1 MIGYNQTWRIK
12 RPFCERKIFQS
23 RRQETVTRMQF
34 HFFPIE
40 YARVW
45 STLINLTSF
54 RKETDVFLFLIAN
67 RFVIGKSCFEKERI
81 IRELFN
87 SIILDLLSRID

>member
-12 RPFCERKIFQS
+12 RPFCERKTFQS
-23 RRQETVTRMQF
+23 HRQEAVTRMQF

-45 STLINLTSF
+45 SIDECSEGNGFPVTYFYFS
-54 RKETDVFLFLIAN
+54 IAN
-67 RFVIGKSCFEKERI
+67 RFVIEKSCFEKERI
-81 IRELFN
+81 VRELFN